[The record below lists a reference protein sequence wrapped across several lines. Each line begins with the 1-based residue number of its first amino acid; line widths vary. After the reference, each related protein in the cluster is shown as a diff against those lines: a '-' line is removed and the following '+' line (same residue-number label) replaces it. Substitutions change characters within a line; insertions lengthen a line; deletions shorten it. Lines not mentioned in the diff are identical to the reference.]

1 MEMINRYIYAVTQ
14 KLPQAQQKDI
24 AEELRGLIEDML
36 DERVGGAEINDSDV
50 EAVLLELGS
59 PRKLAE
65 QYRGTKRYLIGPEI
79 FDSYILVLKIVLI
92 ITASV
97 IGIHFVI
104 QVILNPVAIL
114 DHFIDLIVGIVTGIP
129 TAFGWTTFGFAIPE
143 MAGAFNSKGFSLE
156 SEWRPTDLPPV
167 PDEKR
172 QIKRGEAIAGIIFY
186 AIFIVIL
193 AFSSEYFGVWR
204 FSDEFTG
211 VIPFLNE
218 QTYGT
223 YLLFIILIF
232 GFGIIKECL
241 KLVFGKWTYKLA
253 TYTLIVNLISLIAI
267 LFMISGP
274 EFWNPNFMMELVE
287 AGFLTTGSELYNIIS
302 KVWEQSTFWILILL
316 LVGLIWDVI
325 DGFIRA
331 RKK

>member
-1 MEMINRYIYAVTQ
+1 MELINRYIYAVTQ
-14 KLPQAQQKDI
+14 KLPQAQRKDI
-24 AEELRGLIEDML
+24 EEELRGLIEDML
-36 DERVGGAEINDSDV
+36 DERVGDTGITVQDI

-59 PRKLAE
+59 PRKLAD

-79 FDSYILVLKIVLI
+79 FDSYILVLKIVMI

-97 IGIHFVI
+97 IGINFVI
-104 QVILNPVAIL
+104 QVILNPVEIL
-114 DHFIDLIVGIVTGIP
+114 DHFIDLIIGLVTGLP

-143 MAGAFNSKGFSLE
+143 MAGAYNFKELSLE
-156 SEWRPTDLPPV
+156 SEWRPSDLPPV

-172 QIKRGEAIAGIIFY
+172 QIKRGEALFGIIFY
-186 AIFIVIL
+186 SIFIVIF

-204 FSDEFTG
+204 FTDEFTG
-211 VIPFLNE
+211 VVPFLNE

-232 GFGIIKECL
+232 GFGVIKECL

-253 TYTLIVNLISLIAI
+253 AYTLIVNLISMAGVL
-267 LFMISGP
+267 LMISGP
-274 EFWNPNFMMELVE
+274 EFWNPNFVMELVD
-287 AGFLTTGSELYNIIS
+287 AGILTTGSEAFDIVS
-302 KVWEQSTFWILILL
+302 KIWEQSTFWIFILL
-316 LVGLIWDVI
+316 IIGLIWDAV